1 MIKSTSM
8 QFRRA
13 ERMQGGIKRSRQ
25 KGSDKGHLSL

>member
-1 MIKSTSM
+1 MIKSTLM

-25 KGSDKGHLSL
+25 KGSDIE